1 MQKIVGLTGP
11 TGAGKSIIAK
21 LFAENGF
28 YVINADL
35 VAREAVENEQ
45 VLSDLIEAFGADIVS
60 DGVLNRKLLA
70 ERAFSSKENTEILNS
85 ITHPAISKLISAYID
100 KCGCDF
106 VLLDAPQLFESGEQN
121 RCFKTVAVL
130 ADEQLRLERIVLRDK
145 IAPEQAKLRI
155 SAQYSD
161 SFFAENC
168 DYVIYNNGDVNELK
182 NKAKDII
189 ESIKGAV

>member
-11 TGAGKSIIAK
+11 TGAGKSIVSE

-28 YVINADL
+28 YVINADS
-35 VAREAVENEQ
+35 VAREAVETEQ
-45 VLSDLIEAFGADIVS
+45 VLSDLTKHFGDDIVN

-70 ERAFSSKENTEILNS
+70 ERAFSSKENTKTLNS
-85 ITHPAISKLISAYID
+85 ITPPAISKLISGYID

-106 VLLDAPQLFESGEQN
+106 ILLDAPQLFESGEHN

-130 ADEQLRLERIVLRDK
+130 SDEQLRLERIVLRDK
-145 IAPEQAKLRI
+145 IPLEQAQLRMN
-155 SAQYSD
+155 AQYD
-161 SFFAENC
+161 DLFFVKNC
-168 DYVIYNNGDVNELK
+168 NYVIYNNGDMNELR
-182 NKAKDII
+182 NKVKDII

>member
-11 TGAGKSIIAK
+11 TGAGKSIVSE

-28 YVINADL
+28 YVINADS
-35 VAREAVENEQ
+35 VAREAVETEQ
-45 VLSDLIEAFGADIVS
+45 VLSDLTKHFGDDIVI

-70 ERAFSSKENTEILNS
+70 ERAFSSKENTKTLNS
-85 ITHPAISKLISAYID
+85 ITHPAISKLISGYID

-106 VLLDAPQLFESGEQN
+106 ILLDAPQLFESGEHN

-130 ADEQLRLERIVLRDK
+130 SDEQLRLERIVLRDK
-145 IAPEQAKLRI
+145 IPLEQAQLRM
-155 SAQYSD
+155 SAQYDD
-161 SFFAENC
+161 SFFVKNC
-168 DYVIYNNGDVNELK
+168 NYVIYNNGDMNELR
-182 NKAKDII
+182 NKVKDII